1 MNWRHRLGNCALT
14 GNRAS
19 EPWLW
24 ANGHMLLQLNTGE
37 RWRTAEHIKS
47 GAFKISSEEKQH
59 LIMKMI
65 KNKNSI

>member
-1 MNWRHRLGNCALT
+1 
-14 GNRAS
+14 
-19 EPWLW
+19 
-24 ANGHMLLQLNTGE
+24 MLLQLNTGE